1 VSTAEDMIRIAMAM
15 PDALR
20 SDDAG
25 ISSTTTSWLINIFI
39 KMQKRL
45 ICVGLYPLGANDV
58 PMARK
63 GILISVEGIDGTGK
77 TTQVRLLM
85 ERLDKLGIDAV
96 ALKEPTQ
103 GRYGEEIAR
112 LASSGGLEDPRR
124 ELELFMLDRMED
136 VRENIL
142 PALEAGKV
150 VIMDRYYQSN
160 IAYQG
165 ARGLDPAKIKEEN
178 EKFSPVPDLIIILDV
193 DPGIGMA
200 RVSSRR
206 DVVGHFE
213 NEAYLRKVRELFLRI
228 GESPNAVVIDA
239 SAPVE
244 EVHRRIV
251 EAIEKKLGG
260 RLRQV
265 YH

>member
-1 VSTAEDMIRIAMAM
+1 
-15 PDALR
+15 
-20 SDDAG
+20 
-25 ISSTTTSWLINIFI
+25 
-39 KMQKRL
+39 
-45 ICVGLYPLGANDV
+45 
-58 PMARK
+58 MARK

-251 EAIEKKLGG
+251 EAIEKRLGG